1 MCLSAVIP
9 FPRHQP
15 GKAKDTVCFLIADL
29 ETATATEAP
38 ARGSAPQ
45 PLLARHKSLIGRIVG
60 KCGGRVFKS
69 GATRSHA
76 AFASVGPA
84 IAAAL
89 ELQRAFIA
97 RGPDDG
103 VAVRAGI
110 HAGLAELV
118 GDEYGGAAL
127 NRAARLAAI
136 AHGDQVLISADAA
149 RMVDAAE
156 LPDFATID
164 RLGWFRLRDLLE
176 PEAVHQLTH
185 PDLRAD
191 FPPLRSLDSGP
202 HNLPP
207 LSNFCIGRNQELAVL
222 GALLDH
228 HRHRLISIVGPGG
241 IGKTRLAL
249 QCGAENLAWFS
260 DGVWFVDVGVLSDA
274 GQVAEAVCTL
284 LGFKF
289 GGDRTAAELLP
300 SLLRHK
306 HMMIVFDNCAHLAGQ
321 VGVLATEL
329 LRGCRDVTVLATNR
343 TAIGIDGEYC
353 VPLGGHRMPA
363 AGEEMTLASAMGAP
377 AVRLFVERTRQTV
390 SDFKLTDA
398 NLPLVRAIC
407 DRLGGIALAIE
418 LAAARLR
425 QLSLPELLRDLLK
438 TAASPDDPSDPGVG
452 GERVLDR
459 VIEKSYE
466 GLSADERVAFAR
478 LAVFGGSFTLDAAR
492 ETVGMSPLRPSMV
505 PGLVSALIDQAML
518 TRVPGWSDET
528 RYRLADTVRSHAIEK
543 LRGDAARHD
552 VMDRLCAWLI
562 RHYGEGERIWA
573 ASPADEWL
581 ARYRCDIDNLRA
593 ALAWAFGTAGGPL
606 PREAGSNEDS
616 GNGNTAAG
624 LMLVSLTSEL
634 WRDMGMTAEQRH
646 WLHVAQPRIGA
657 ATPDLVAARIGL
669 DIVFASGGGAFGDK
683 RRVGDALDA
692 LARYKTVGNAE
703 GIALAASRIAIC
715 VMSPLDTSA
724 AQPYVALIEAAL
736 PNIGRTRR
744 RAWLLNVL
752 AAMAHFAGDGRR
764 AIALLEEAVAISR
777 QFRDQVN
784 IQIAGLN
791 LGEFLFAQGDAERA
805 ATEATAVAASCRE
818 TGNLL
823 DLAFA
828 LGNLAAYAVVLND
841 LARARAALAEA
852 LPLAADI
859 NIEFVLMSCLQTAAL
874 LAAREGALH
883 DACRLAGHAGHFYA
897 VNALAREAT
906 EAAID
911 HALSESL
918 EQAEASGALA
928 HAERV
933 ALTEQGADLKTR
945 HAIELATQSLTA
957 PA

>member
-1 MCLSAVIP
+1 MSTVIP

-15 GKAKDTVCFLIADL
+15 GKSKDIVCFLIADL
-29 ETATATEAP
+29 EWAT
-38 ARGSAPQ
+38 Q
-45 PLLARHKSLIGRIVG
+45 PGWAKHESTIGQIVG
-60 KCGGRVFKS
+60 ACGGRVFKS
-69 GATRSHA
+69 VAARAYA
-76 AFASVGPA
+76 AFAAVGPA
-84 IAAAL
+84 VTAAI
-89 ELQRAFIA
+89 ELQRSFMA
-97 RGPDDG
+97 RGPDDDTALRAAIHTG
-103 VAVRAGI
+103 VA
-110 HAGLAELV
+110 ELI
-118 GDEYGGAAL
+118 GDQYSGAAL

-136 AHGDQVLISADAA
+136 AHGDQVLISAAAA
-149 RMVDAAE
+149 RMADAAA
-156 LPDFATID
+156 LPALASID

-176 PEAVHQLTH
+176 PEAVHQLVH
-185 PDLRAD
+185 PDLRRD
-191 FPPLRSLDSGP
+191 FPPLRSLDNGP
-202 HNLPP
+202 HNLP
-207 LSNFCIGRNQELAVL
+207 LVSTIFIGRCEELTVL
-222 GALLDH
+222 DELLH
-228 HRHRLISIVGPGG
+228 HRNRRLITIVGPGG
-241 IGKTRLAL
+241 VGKTRLAL
-249 QCGAENLAWFS
+249 QCAAENLAWFS
-260 DGVWFVDVGVLSDA
+260 DGVWFVDVGVLSEA

-329 LRGCRDVTVLATNR
+329 SRGCRDVTVLATNR

-363 AGEEMTLASAMGAP
+363 AGEEITLASAMGAP
-377 AVRLFVERTRQTV
+377 AVRLFVERARQTV
-390 SDFKLTDA
+390 SDFRLTEA

-407 DRLGGIALAIE
+407 DRLGGTALAIE

-425 QLSLPELLRDLLK
+425 QLSLPELLRDLSK
-438 TAASPDDPSDPGVG
+438 TAGSPDDPSNPGVG

-459 VIEKSYE
+459 VIEESYE

-492 ETVGMSPLRPSMV
+492 ETIGMSPLRPAVV
-505 PGLVSALIDQAML
+505 PDLIDSLIGRSLL

-528 RYRLADTVRSHAIEK
+528 RYRLADTVRRHALER
-543 LRGDAARHD
+543 LRADAARHD
-552 VMDRLCAWLI
+552 VMDRLCGWLI

-593 ALAWAFGTAGGPL
+593 ALAWAFGTSGGPL
-606 PREAGSNEDS
+606 PREAGANEDT

-634 WRDMGMTAEQRH
+634 WRDIGMTAEQRH

-657 ATPDLVAARIGL
+657 ATPDRVAARIGL
-669 DIVFASGGGAFGDK
+669 DMAFAIGGGAFGDK

-692 LARYKTVGNAE
+692 LARYKIAGSAE
-703 GIALAASRIAIC
+703 EIALAASRIAIC
-715 VMSPLDTSA
+715 VLSPEDTSA
-724 AQPYVALIEAAL
+724 AQPYVALMEAAL
-736 PNIGRTRR
+736 LTIGRTRR

-752 AAMAHFAGDGRR
+752 AAMAHFTGDSRR

-777 QFRDQVN
+777 HFRDQVN

-828 LGNLAAYAVVLND
+828 LGNLAAYAMVLND
-841 LARARAALAEA
+841 LAGARAALAEA

-859 NIEFVLMSCLQTAAL
+859 NIEFVVISCLQTTAL
-874 LAAREGALH
+874 LAARAGSLQ
-883 DACRLAGHAGHFYA
+883 DATRLAGHTGRFYE

-906 EAAID
+906 EAAIYQ
-911 HALSESL
+911 ALCSTL
-918 EQAEASGALA
+918 DRAEAEGLLS
-928 HAERV
+928 HAERGV
-933 ALTEQGADLKTR
+933 LISEGGDLKTR
-945 HAIELATQSLTA
+945 HAIELAIQTLAT
-957 PA
+957 PARG

>member
-1 MCLSAVIP
+1 MSAVIP

-15 GKAKDTVCFLIADL
+15 GKDKDTTCFLIADL
-29 ETATATEAP
+29 ETAIAGPAP
-38 ARGSAPQ
+38 ARSSAPQ
-45 PLLARHKSLIGRIVG
+45 PWLARHESLIGRIISES
-60 KCGGRVFKS
+60 GGRVFKS
-69 GATRSHA
+69 AATRSYA

-97 RGPDDG
+97 LGPNDG
-103 VAVRAGI
+103 IALRAGI

-118 GDEYGGAAL
+118 GNDYVGAAL

-136 AHGDQVLISADAA
+136 AHGDQVLISAAAA

-202 HNLPP
+202 HNLPL

-222 GALLDH
+222 GELLDH

-249 QCGAENLAWFS
+249 QCGAENLAWFP
-260 DGVWFVDVGVLSDA
+260 DGVWFVDVGVLSEA

-306 HMMIVFDNCAHLAGQ
+306 RLMIVFDNCAHLAGQ
-321 VGVLATEL
+321 VGILATEL
-329 LRGCRDVTVLATNR
+329 LRGCRDVTVLATSR
-343 TAIGIDGEYC
+343 TPIGVEGEYC
-353 VPLGGHRMPA
+353 MALGGHGLP
-363 AGEEMTLASAMGAP
+363 GEGGDLTLATAMAAP
-377 AVRLFVERTRQTV
+377 AIRLFVARARQAV
-390 SDFKLTDA
+390 ADFKLTEA
-398 NLPLVRAIC
+398 NLPIVAAVC
-407 DRLGGIALAIE
+407 GRLDGSALAIE

-425 QLSLPELLRDLLK
+425 QLSPAELLRSLSK
-438 TAASPDDPSDPGVG
+438 GTGSPLDAPDPGFNG
-452 GERVLDR
+452 DHALDR
-459 VIEKSYE
+459 VIEASYE
-466 GLSADERVAFAR
+466 ILDADQRVAFAR

-492 ETVGMSPLRPSMV
+492 ETIGMSPLRPSMV
-505 PGLVSALIDQAML
+505 PGLVSALIDQSML

-528 RYRLADTVRSHAIEK
+528 RYRLADTVRRHAIEK

-573 ASPADEWL
+573 ASRADEWL
-581 ARYRCDIDNLRA
+581 ARYRCDIDNLRT
-593 ALAWAFGTAGGPL
+593 ALAWAFNTSAGLL
-606 PREAGSNEDS
+606 PRDPGSITDT

-646 WLHVAQPRIGA
+646 WLNVAQPRIGA
-657 ATPDLVAARIGL
+657 ATPDRVAARIGL
-669 DIVFASGGGAFGDK
+669 DIAFASGGGAFGDK

-703 GIALAASRIAIC
+703 DIALAASRIAVC
-715 VMSPLDTSA
+715 VMSPVDTSA

-736 PNIGRTRR
+736 PNMGRTRR

-752 AAMAHFAGDGRR
+752 AAMTHFAGDSRR
-764 AIALLEEAVAISR
+764 AIALLDEAVAISR
-777 QFRDQVN
+777 HFRDQVN

-791 LGEFLFAQGDAERA
+791 LGEFLFAQGDVGRA
-805 ATEATAVAASCRE
+805 AEEATAVAASCRE

-823 DLAFA
+823 DLAFS
-828 LGNLAAYAVVLND
+828 LGNLAAYAMVLND
-841 LARARAALAEA
+841 TPRARAALAEA

-918 EQAEASGALA
+918 DQAEASGALA

-933 ALTEQGADLKTR
+933 ALTEQGAGLKTR
-945 HAIELATQSLTA
+945 HAIELATQNLA
-957 PA
+957 GRA